1 MRRHFSHQSLQ
12 RQGCLTLRNIAARVP
27 EVRAILLDAGAE
39 DVLRVR
45 QLLLYLYRSYSQQ
58 SYTRSEKNFKFVFY
72 VVVLI
77 IKVAPVRYR
86 IFYYL

>member
-45 QLLLYLYRSYSQQ
+45 QLLLYFYRSYSQQ
-58 SYTRSEKNFKFVFY
+58 SYTRSENFLKLFFD

-77 IKVAPVRYR
+77 IKVSPVRYR
-86 IFYYL
+86 IFYCF